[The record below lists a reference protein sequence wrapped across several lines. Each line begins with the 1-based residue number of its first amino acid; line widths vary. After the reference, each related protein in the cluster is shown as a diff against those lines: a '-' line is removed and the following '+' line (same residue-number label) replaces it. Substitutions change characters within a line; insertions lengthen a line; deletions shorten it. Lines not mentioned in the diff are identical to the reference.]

1 MRILSVH
8 NAYQLRGG
16 EDESRQ
22 LEEELLRRNGH
33 HVEIYE
39 EQNTKVSEI
48 GDIKLAARV
57 VWSRVAYRTVERQ
70 LSLYPHDLMHVQ
82 NFFPLISPSVYYAAR
97 AQKVPVVQTLR
108 NFRLLCLNG
117 FLFREGKVCES
128 CVKQPFPWPGVVN
141 RCYRDSL
148 PASLGVFNMLTVHR
162 LLGTWNHLVDQY
174 IALTHY
180 DRRKFI
186 EGGLPGDRI
195 SVKPN
200 FVYPDPGV
208 AEGRGGYILF
218 VGRLSAE
225 KGLDTFLEAAQQLGN
240 KVSFKIVGEGPL
252 AEVVQTKI
260 AKSNNIEWLGRKP
273 LPEVYDIMGNALAL
287 VFPSK
292 WTETFSRVVVESF
305 AKGTPVIASG
315 VTDMEEFVAPY
326 QTGLL
331 FQPGNAGDLAT
342 QIEWILSHPTEVA
355 QMRQEARKIY
365 EEYYTAEKNYEK
377 VMEIYDRALQQA
389 HR

>member
-22 LEEELLRRNGH
+22 LEEELLLRNGH
-33 HVEIYE
+33 LVEIYE

-48 GDIKLAARV
+48 LGIKLAARV
-57 VWSRVAYRTVERQ
+57 VWSRAAYAIVKQ
-70 LSLYPHDLMHVQ
+70 KLSGQPYQLMHVQ

-97 AQKVPVVQTLR
+97 AQKVPIVQTLR

-117 FLFREGKVCES
+117 FLFREGQVCES
-128 CVKQPFPWPGVVN
+128 CMHQPFPWPGVMH
-141 RCYRDSL
+141 RCYRDSVS
-148 PASLGVFNMLTVHR
+148 ASLGVFNMLTIHR

-200 FVYPDPGV
+200 FVYPDPGIG
-208 AEGRGGYILF
+208 EGKGGYVLF

-225 KGLDTFLEAAQQLGN
+225 KGLDTFLEAAQQFGS

-252 AEVVQTKI
+252 ENLVQ
-260 AKSNNIEWLGRKP
+260 AAVAQSDNIEWLGRKS
-273 LPEVYDIMGNALAL
+273 LPEVYDMMGNALAL

-315 VTDMEEFVAPY
+315 VTDMEEFVTPY

-331 FQPGNAGDLAT
+331 FCPGDAMDLAT
-342 QIEWILSHPTEVA
+342 QIEWVLSHPAEVA
-355 QMRQEARKIY
+355 EMRQAARRTY
-365 EEYYTAEKNYEK
+365 EEYYTAEKNYEM
-377 VMEIYDRALQQA
+377 VMNIYDRALQQSRA
-389 HR
+389 

>member
-22 LEEELLRRNGH
+22 LEEELLLRQGH

-39 EQNTKVSEI
+39 EQNTKVAEI
-48 GDIKLAARV
+48 LGIKLAARV
-57 VWSRVAYRTVERQ
+57 VWSRTAYNTVTQ
-70 LSLYPHDLMHVQ
+70 KLNDQSCHLMHVQ

-97 AQKVPVVQTLR
+97 KQKVPVVQTLR

-117 FLFREGKVCES
+117 FLFRDGQVCES
-128 CVKQPFPWPGVVN
+128 CIQQPFPWPGVVH
-141 RCYRDSL
+141 RCYRDSAS
-148 PASLGVFNMLTVHR
+148 ASLGVFNMLTIHR
-162 LLGTWNHLVDQY
+162 LLGTWNYLVDQY

-208 AEGRGGYILF
+208 GEGKGDYILF

-225 KGLDTFLEAAQQLGN
+225 KGLDTFLEAAQYFGS
-240 KVSFKIVGEGPL
+240 KVSFKIVGAGPL
-252 AEVVQTKI
+252 ENLVQ
-260 AKSNNIEWLGRKP
+260 AAVAQSDNIEWLGRKP

-331 FQPGNAGDLAT
+331 FCPGDAKDLVT
-342 QIEWILSHPTEVA
+342 QIEWMLSHSTEVV
-355 QMRQEARKIY
+355 QMRKEARRTY
-365 EEYYTAEKNYEK
+365 EEYYTAEKNYEM
-377 VMEIYDRALQQA
+377 VMAIYDRALQ
-389 HR
+389 HSRT